1 MFCTLNTINI
11 YSGSII
17 QTKHVVFK
25 NIYVLTHMHIIIN
38 IKRPVN
44 FKEIKESCMGGFGE
58 RKKEEV

>member
-1 MFCTLNTINI
+1 MVSTENI
-11 YSGSII
+11 YRINII

-38 IKRPVN
+38 IKRPAN
-44 FKEIKESCMGGFGE
+44 FKESKESCMGGFGE